1 MYHNPFVHIIHD
13 TILFCKHHCKSCLTH
28 CKSCYMLYLIL
39 SDEIQ
44 QETSGFMAT
53 RHQRFDTRQTMHNTT
68 YEVFR
73 YKDAYL
79 KEVALHHHDFYE
91 VYFFLSG
98 NVQYNIENR
107 SYLLTPGDVLL
118 ISPMELH
125 QPMFGSEH
133 REYERI
139 VLWIDKQFLEGFS
152 LPGESFTACFDT
164 AAPTHTNLLRPE
176 GVQRQFLMFLL
187 EQLISENSSQEPFQ
201 EICSL
206 TYLAQVLVLLN
217 RLALQQ
223 RKEESAAAPDSVV
236 YDILG
241 YINEHYSENL
251 SLDDLANRFF
261 ISKYHLA
268 REFQR
273 LVGTSVHRYIVQKRL
288 VMAKQM
294 LSSGKPSSEV
304 YQNCGFGDYS
314 NFYRAFKAE
323 YQISPKDYV
332 LRLKESAYREDPLP
346 KRLRERQ

>member
-1 MYHNPFVHIIHD
+1 
-13 TILFCKHHCKSCLTH
+13 
-28 CKSCYMLYLIL
+28 
-39 SDEIQ
+39 
-44 QETSGFMAT
+44 MAVK
-53 RHQRFDTRQTMHNTT
+53 HQRFTIRQTMQRNTF
-68 YEVFR
+68 EVFR

-98 NVQYNIENR
+98 NVQYNIESR

-152 LPGESFTACFDT
+152 LPGESFAVCFDT
-164 AAPTHTNLLRPE
+164 ANPNYSNLLRPE
-176 GVQRQFLMFLL
+176 GVDRQFLTFLL
-187 EQLISENSSQEPFQ
+187 EQLLSEDSSEEPYQEVAAM
-201 EICSL
+201 S
-206 TYLAQVLVLLN
+206 YLAQVLVLLN
-217 RLALQQ
+217 RLVLRQ
-223 RKEESAAAPDSVV
+223 RREESVSNQDSIV
-236 YDILG
+236 YNVLG
-241 YINEHYSENL
+241 YINEHYHENL
-251 SLDDLANRFF
+251 SLDELANRFF
-261 ISKYHLA
+261 VSKYHLS

-294 LSSGKPSSEV
+294 LSTGKPSSEV
-304 YQNCGFGDYS
+304 YQSCGFGDYS

-323 YQISPKDYV
+323 YQISPKEYV
-332 LRLKESAYREDPLP
+332 LRLKDNAYREDSLP
-346 KRLRERQ
+346 KRLLERS